1 MPAGATAWGEGVV
14 CRERSRFIPPRAPLA
29 PTQNARLPFLL
40 LPVCSPTTTK
50 NTAQADFRAGKTLP
64 LQVHHLTFI
73 CRRFQKSNIGPFAHR
88 TAAAAAAA
96 ATSTLASGSKPVD
109 DAELVLLVNLMV
121 AFSNVVSLRVEV
133 KSIESCA
140 SIACGWWW

>member
-1 MPAGATAWGEGVV
+1 MQMVLDYLNKHE
-14 CRERSRFIPPRAPLA
+14 
-29 PTQNARLPFLL
+29 
-40 LPVCSPTTTK
+40 
-50 NTAQADFRAGKTLP
+50 ADFRAGKTLP

-96 ATSTLASGSKPVD
+96 ATSTLASASKPVD
-109 DAELVLLVNLMV
+109 DTELVLLVNLMV

-133 KSIESCA
+133 KSIETCA
-140 SIACGWWW
+140 SSLWCCCRRCCRCCWCCM